1 VVKQLNRRS
10 FTSLK
15 IVEEAGEV
23 VEVEEEEE
31 EEEAVVVEELE
42 EEEVEAGEE
51 VEVEERLV
59 DLGTIPKEVPD

>member
-42 EEEVEAGEE
+42 EEEVEA
-51 VEVEERLV
+51 V